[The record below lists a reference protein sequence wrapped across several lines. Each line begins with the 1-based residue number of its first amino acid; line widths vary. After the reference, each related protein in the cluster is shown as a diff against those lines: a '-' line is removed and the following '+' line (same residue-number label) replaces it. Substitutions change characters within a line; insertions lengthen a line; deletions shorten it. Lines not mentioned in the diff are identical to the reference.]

1 MANRDINLNLVT
13 PIIQRALEED
23 IGKRDITSE
32 ALRLPSLNIK
42 GEIIAKEE
50 GILAGIEI
58 CKQTFK
64 MLSPLTIKFTYSL
77 KDGKSFKKEES
88 LLIFEGDALA
98 IFKGER
104 VALNFLSHLSG
115 IATLT
120 KKYVDLA
127 RPYGVKI
134 ADTRKTLP
142 NLRIMEKYA
151 VRVGGGINH
160 RFSLDDGILIK
171 DNHIK
176 IYGGVKETLK
186 RIQRNNFPFR
196 KIEIEVDNL
205 SEIGEA
211 IEGGAEII
219 MLDNMSSIEEIKK
232 ATDMIRKKKRDILI
246 EVSGEMSL
254 DKVEKIAQCGVDI
267 ISVGRLT
274 HSVKSLNMSL
284 ELIK

>member
-1 MANRDINLNLVT
+1 MENRDKNLNLVT
-13 PIIQRALEED
+13 PIIQRALKED
-23 IGKRDITSE
+23 IGKRDITSD
-32 ALRLPSLNIK
+32 ALCLPSLSIK
-42 GEIIAKEE
+42 GEITAKEE

-64 MLSPLTIKFTYSL
+64 MLSSSGVKFTYSL

-88 LLIFEGDALA
+88 LLIFEGDVLT
-98 IFKGER
+98 ILKGER

-127 RPYGVKI
+127 SPYGVKI
-134 ADTRKTLP
+134 ADTRKILP
-142 NLRIMEKYA
+142 NLRTMEKYA

-176 IYGGVKETLK
+176 IYGGVKETLG
-186 RIQRNNFPFR
+186 RIQRKNFPFQ
-196 KIEIEVDNL
+196 KIEIEVSNL
-205 SEIGEA
+205 SEVEEA

-232 ATDMIRKKKRDILI
+232 ATDMIRKKKKDILI
-246 EVSGEMSL
+246 EASGEMSL
-254 DKVEKIAQCGVDI
+254 NKVEKIAQCRVDI

>member
-1 MANRDINLNLVT
+1 MANRDINLNLVI

-32 ALRLPSLNIK
+32 ALCLPPLNIK

-50 GILAGIEI
+50 GVLAGIEI

-64 MLSPLTIKFTYSL
+64 MLSPSGVKFTYSL
-77 KDGKSFKKEES
+77 KDGKSFKKGEP

-98 IFKGER
+98 ILKGER

-127 RPYGVKI
+127 RPYKVKI

-151 VRVGGGINH
+151 VKVGGGINH

-186 RIQRNNFPFR
+186 KIQRNNFPFR

-205 SEIGEA
+205 SEIEDA
-211 IEGGAEII
+211 IEGGVEII

-232 ATDMIRKKKRDILI
+232 ATDMIKKKKRDILI

-254 DKVEKIAQCGVDI
+254 DKIEKIAQCGVDI